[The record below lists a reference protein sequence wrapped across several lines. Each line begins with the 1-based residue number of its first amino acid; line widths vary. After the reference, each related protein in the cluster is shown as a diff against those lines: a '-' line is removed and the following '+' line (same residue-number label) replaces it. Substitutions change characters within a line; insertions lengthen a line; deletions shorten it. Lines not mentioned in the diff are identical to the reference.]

1 MTHTRLFI
9 LLIFLV
15 VLPTTP
21 SLGAVPMPTEGNI
34 SINSDSMSQDTAN
47 EVFTATGHVTIRW
60 QGMTLTADKATYD
73 RKTRVLHATDNV
85 LVVKGDETLRGNSIK
100 LDMDTGRGELEKGVL
115 NSTTSN
121 VTFVGE
127 KITRINDNEVELTTT
142 ELTTCDLPDP
152 SWKFGAD
159 HLKVNLLGY
168 AVGRGVTFYIKDV
181 PVLYLPWMAFPVVRE
196 RKSGLLF
203 PRMGYSSNRGAQLDI
218 PLYLVLSPSQDL
230 VLDLDFET
238 KRGVGTGVDYR
249 YIWNRGSE
257 GRFGGYLIYDLL
269 KDRWRGQMNLNHKEI
284 FSPTMNVRADINLD
298 SDRSFQGDFGEK
310 SGDYNRQSN
319 DTVVNALK
327 TWQNYALSGY
337 LRFAEDLY
345 AVDNSHTLQTL
356 PEVSLAGVRQQIPS
370 TPVYFDLDS
379 SVANLYREVDPT
391 GQRLTAFPRLTYVT
405 GLPGYLN
412 ASAYAGLHVRGYATQ
427 DSPGGTTKENDGD
440 LLPEFG
446 ARAATS
452 LSRVYDIGGTS
463 LKKLRHEITPELSYT
478 YAPNHDQSRLP
489 FYDYNDRLVG
499 QNIISASVTSF
510 LGGKFQTGD
519 TTTYRDISLIRLT
532 QGYSAGGTRRDL
544 LTMVDANRPWTD
556 LTLESETWLHPQ
568 AKFTIDARYNLYDK
582 RFSSAAPGVELDD
595 KQGNSAALS
604 YRMARN
610 QVEYLEGKL
619 ATKYF
624 TPWTLGYTTRYS
636 FDRPGFLESVYS
648 VEYRQKCWSVNVS
661 IGDRPGSHFSF
672 HFGFNLE
679 GLMTSK

>member
-9 LLIFLV
+9 LLICLV

-21 SLGAVPMPTEGNI
+21 SHAAVPMPTEGNI

-47 EVFTATGHVTIRW
+47 EVFTATGHVTITW

-85 LVVKGDETLRGNSIK
+85 LVVKGDETLRGDSIK
-100 LDMDTGRGELEKGVL
+100 LDMDTGRGELEKGML

-121 VTFVGE
+121 VTFIGE
-127 KITRINDNEVELTTT
+127 KITRVNDNEVELTTT

-203 PRMGYSSNRGAQLDI
+203 PHLGYSNSRGAQLDI
-218 PLYLVLSPSQDL
+218 PLYLVISPSQDL
-230 VLDLDFET
+230 LLDLDFQT
-238 KRGVGTGVDYR
+238 KRGVGAGVDYR
-249 YIWNRGSE
+249 YIRTRGSE
-257 GRFGGYLIYDLL
+257 GHFGGYLIYDLL
-269 KDRWRGQMNLNHKEI
+269 KERWRGQMGLTHKEI
-284 FSPTMNVRADINLD
+284 FSPTLNVRADINLT
-298 SDRSFQGDFGEK
+298 SDRSFLGDFGEK

-319 DTVVNALK
+319 DTIVNALK

-345 AVDNSHTLQTL
+345 ATDNSRTLQTL
-356 PEVSLAGVRQQIPS
+356 PEISLAGVRQQIPS
-370 TPVYFDLDS
+370 TPVYFDLDAS
-379 SVANLYREVDPT
+379 AANLYREVDPT
-391 GQRLTAFPRLTYVT
+391 GQRLAVFPRLTYVT

-427 DSPGGTTKENDGD
+427 DSPGGATKENDGD
-440 LLPEFG
+440 LLPELG
-446 ARAATS
+446 ARASTS
-452 LSRVYDIGGTS
+452 VSRVYDINGGS
-463 LKKLRHEITPELSYT
+463 LKKLRHEITPEVSYT
-478 YAPNHDQSRLP
+478 YAPSHDQSRLP

-544 LTMVDANRPWTD
+544 LTMVDVNRPWTD

-568 AKFTIDARYNLYDK
+568 VKLTIDTRYNLYDN
-582 RFSSAAPGVELDD
+582 RFSSTAPGVELDD

-661 IGDRPGSHFSF
+661 LSDRPGNHFSF
-672 HFGFNLE
+672 RFGFNLE
-679 GLMTSK
+679 GLMSSK